1 MSKTDALGSCYPK
14 VGMQRRSSTRSL
26 PMLLKER
33 ACQVQKKTRVQ
44 AGGVV
49 FATFIAVL
57 LGSFAT
63 TNALSAVGLPAALL
77 QEAVL
82 ALMALAAVGY
92 AVPDALRRCAKSVQ
106 QRNTVRFAA
115 VALLLT
121 GLAGGVIT
129 LLAWL
134 FADGGNA
141 AGFVLAAPLSAADL
155 MRNLSLLL
163 GICLL
168 TGLYEE
174 AFMRVLGIEAF
185 ERALDAKR
193 AILASAALFALLH
206 VGVPDISASYLVLIQ
221 SALKFVQAL
230 LFGTILG
237 VLYAQTRRL
246 WPCVLIHAG
255 FDVLYLAPNALLSG
269 TMPGTYASGAA
280 SDIVLLAVTVL
291 MLAGIVIKIRKEIAR

>member
-1 MSKTDALGSCYPK
+1 MRNGKPVA
-14 VGMQRRSSTRSL
+14 
-26 PMLLKER
+26 
-33 ACQVQKKTRVQ
+33 A
-44 AGGVV
+44 
-49 FATFIAVL
+49 FAVL
-57 LGSFAT
+57 LVVSFAAM
-63 TNALSAVGLPAALL
+63 NAMSSDTLPAALQ

-82 ALMALAAVGY
+82 ALMSLAAVGH
-92 AVPDALRRCAKSVQ
+92 AVPDALMRCTESVQ
-106 QRNTVRFAA
+106 RRNTVRFTV

-121 GLAGGVIT
+121 GLVGGVIT

-134 FADGGNA
+134 FADEGNA
-141 AGFVLAAPLSAADL
+141 AGFVLAALPSAADP
-155 MRNLSLLL
+155 MRNLLLL
-163 GICLL
+163 LSVCLL

-206 VGVPDISASYLVLIQ
+206 VGVPDISAGYLVLMQ

-246 WPCVLIHAG
+246 WPCTLIHAG
-255 FDVLYLAPNALLSG
+255 FDVLYLAPNVLLSG

-280 SDIVLLAVTVL
+280 SDTVLLTVTVL

>member
-1 MSKTDALGSCYPK
+1 
-14 VGMQRRSSTRSL
+14 
-26 PMLLKER
+26 MLLKER

-134 FADGGNA
+134 FADEGNA

-230 LFGTILG
+230 LFGAILG

-246 WPCVLIHAG
+246 WPCALIHAG

-280 SDIVLLAVTVL
+280 SDTVLLTVTVL

>member
-1 MSKTDALGSCYPK
+1 MEGAGPFGAYLQVCEGSL
-14 VGMQRRSSTRSL
+14 QAN
-26 PMLLKER
+26 LLKR
-33 ACQVQKKTRVQ
+33 WKRSR
-44 AGGVV
+44 GVCAEEV
-49 FATFIAVL
+49 RKVRNGKPVAAFAVL
-57 LGSFAT
+57 LVVSFAAM
-63 TNALSAVGLPAALL
+63 NAMSSDALPAALL
-77 QEAVL
+77 QEAAL
-82 ALMALAAVGY
+82 ALMAVAAVGY
-92 AVPDALRRCAKSVQ
+92 AVPDALMRCTESVQ
-106 QRNTVRFAA
+106 QRNTVRFTA

-121 GLAGGVIT
+121 GLVGGVIT

-141 AGFVLAAPLSAADL
+141 AGFVLAALPSAADL
-155 MRNLSLLL
+155 MRNLLLL
-163 GICLL
+163 LSVCLL

-193 AILASAALFALLH
+193 AILALAALFALLH
-206 VGVPDISASYLVLIQ
+206 VGVPDISAGYLVLIQ

-230 LFGTILG
+230 LFGAILG

-246 WPCVLIHAG
+246 WPCALIHAG
-255 FDVLYLAPNALLSG
+255 FDVLYLAPNVLLSG

-280 SDIVLLAVTVL
+280 SDTVLFTVTVL